1 MMMPTIST
9 SCWYLRGTEKR
20 AMMMMKTNRLSML
33 RLYSVTQ
40 PATNWPPYSG
50 PVNSEHGAGEH
61 QGQCHVEGDPEAGF
75 FHGGLVRALEDQ
87 QQVDERG

>member
-20 AMMMMKTNRLSML
+20 AMMMMKTKRLSML

-50 PVNSEHGAGEH
+50 PVNANMA
-61 QGQCHVEGDPEAGF
+61 PAKT
-75 FHGGLVRALEDQ
+75 RA
-87 QQVDERG
+87 RAT